1 MFSMPLQLIIF
12 ILFLLLIFFITKY
25 LNKIRLKQLYPD
37 KILKINSAINLSSAI
52 RLIVLDYND
61 ERFLLGVSNN
71 EIKILDHKE
80 VI

>member
-12 ILFLLLIFFITKY
+12 ILFLLLILFITKY
-25 LNKIRLKQLYPD
+25 LNKIRLKQLNPN